1 MIHTIFLDTFYFQSD
16 HQLPTLNL
24 LQADRSSLVHFDW
37 TLLSN
42 VVHAFDNFIPIEET
56 KQTIAHLSICPLG
69 VPLDM
74 SQVLSMFTN
83 FYTSAESFIGCTAD
97 FQVLTV
103 GEKCSLYQRNL
114 HGVLN
119 LCATLIL
126 RLSGMF
132 DSSTNEHIIMGVY
145 GYDIFQQTKRIALQ
159 LDCDLIIIKLT
170 LFILAFSSNCYMV
183 DEHENMHHDSLLH
196 GTFRLFGSQ
205 NVFVEILWKYMI
217 HRYGY
222 RDTVLRFS
230 ALVKQTLDLIS
241 LVVNMYRSD
250 KLHQY
255 FVDHT
260 ITKAT
265 STIKLDENNS
275 IPLWGKIPIIKNEFD
290 SMDY

>member
-1 MIHTIFLDTFYFQSD
+1 MIHTFFLDPFYFQSD

-205 NVFVEILWKYMI
+205 NVYVEILWKYMTYRYDYYDASLRFARLI
-217 HRYGY
+217 KHVLDLLYISGNAHRNNELHQSFV
-222 RDTVLRFS
+222 DEITVLTEQS
-230 ALVKQTLDLIS
+230 LIITENE
-241 LVVNMYRSD
+241 VV
-250 KLHQY
+250 
-255 FVDHT
+255 
-260 ITKAT
+260 
-265 STIKLDENNS
+265 
-275 IPLWGKIPIIKNEFD
+275 PLWGKT
-290 SMDY
+290 